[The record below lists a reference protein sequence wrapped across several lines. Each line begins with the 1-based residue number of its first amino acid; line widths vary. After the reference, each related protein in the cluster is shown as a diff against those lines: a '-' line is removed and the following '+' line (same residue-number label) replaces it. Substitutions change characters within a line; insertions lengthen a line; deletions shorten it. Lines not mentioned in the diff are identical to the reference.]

1 MAARAGQIRSDD
13 YYIVELKKVEI
24 LTRILV
30 TRQQKRHPRLG
41 DDKKEKV
48 LNSPFSNVM
57 TATFQKT
64 RGVVTDFSFYLTQNP
79 TSASSKIRA
88 LSASLTIALTMC
100 RPGFSCQRYLK
111 LEPSPR

>member
-30 TRQQKRHPRLG
+30 TRQQKKAPPTRG
-41 DDKKEKV
+41 KKEKV
-48 LNSPFSNVM
+48 LNSPFRDVM

-79 TSASSKIRA
+79 TSASSK
-88 LSASLTIALTMC
+88 T
-100 RPGFSCQRYLK
+100 
-111 LEPSPR
+111 

>member
-1 MAARAGQIRSDD
+1 MAARGGQIRSDD

-48 LNSPFSNVM
+48 LNSRFSDVM
-57 TATFQKT
+57 TATIQ
-64 RGVVTDFSFYLTQNP
+64 
-79 TSASSKIRA
+79 KIR
-88 LSASLTIALTMC
+88 
-100 RPGFSCQRYLK
+100 
-111 LEPSPR
+111 